1 MVGWAAVR
9 FGASAGRSVWW
20 SAHVVMS
27 SRLSLWFRSMS
38 FGLIPGVVRESL
50 CRDPR
55 LASPGGHEPRPGM
68 RVGVW
73 FLLQRENLLLIG
85 RAGPPHRLPPLG
97 IPSAARPRR
106 TRGPAWAPSEVGGD
120 FDAPA
125 FLRCSDPAHPR
136 HQDEGG
142 ASGAPNLLTS
152 MGGVP
157 LSAARGVTPHAPSP
171 VPPQRQL

>member
-1 MVGWAAVR
+1 MYGSFSSVKIYCLSAVQARLTGYRRWAV
-9 FGASAGRSVWW
+9 
-20 SAHVVMS
+20 
-27 SRLSLWFRSMS
+27 
-38 FGLIPGVVRESL
+38 
-50 CRDPR
+50 
-55 LASPGGHEPRPGM
+55 
-68 RVGVW
+68 
-73 FLLQRENLLLIG
+73 
-85 RAGPPHRLPPLG
+85 PP
-97 IPSAARPRR
+97 AARPHR

-136 HQDEGG
+136 HQNEGG

-171 VPPQRQL
+171 ESPPHFGARVHGVSVFVLFRFQVCRGSAKAEGAKVIEQQQSINPALGQCICDTFVLLV